1 MIHEL
6 HNVEGSASEEDIAQ
20 LLREVPLPPM
30 LGHYYD
36 EVVAIEFFYL
46 NRMSDENALPF
57 WPWHERS

>member
-6 HNVEGSASEEDIAQ
+6 YNVEGPASEKHIAQ

-36 EVVAIEFFYL
+36 EVVAIKLLYL
-46 NRMSDENALPF
+46 YSLDDDL
-57 WPWHERS
+57 SK

>member
-6 HNVEGSASEEDIAQ
+6 HNLEGPASEEDIAK

-36 EVVAIEFFYL
+36 EVVAIKLLYL
-46 NRMSDENALPF
+46 YRLVDFSLK
-57 WPWHERS
+57 